1 MVASNVKEHTRAKVS
16 VIIPVYG
23 VEQYIERCAISLF
36 EQTLDDIEYI
46 FVNDCTRDRSIE
58 VLTSVIERYP
68 NRKSQ
73 VKIIEMPQNSGQAA
87 VRKRGLEIA
96 SGEYIIHCDSDDW
109 IDLTMYEK
117 MYKTAVDQNCDIVIC
132 DFNIVTQQGQYH
144 KTQVIPSDRI
154 MLLRS
159 LLNERTHGSLCNKL
173 IRANLYHQIDHYPQD
188 NLLEDLTYSIQL
200 IAKSGKHCHI
210 NEALYNYYQH
220 PASLTNNKSFETS
233 INRGLQA
240 YSNTQ
245 LIFEFLRDNDLYEL
259 LTTEV
264 RHLQYATKYQLR
276 HICLTPD
283 GQAKWNETYPEI
295 NTIKIINTNF
305 SATTKLIYLITS
317 FGLYPLVWKIKK
329 LF

>member
-200 IAKSGKHCHI
+200 I
-210 NEALYNYYQH
+210 
-220 PASLTNNKSFETS
+220 
-233 INRGLQA
+233 
-240 YSNTQ
+240 
-245 LIFEFLRDNDLYEL
+245 FEFLRDNDLYEL